1 MRLDA
6 DTWLTGISAPLL
18 TSTSPLILSPAIQP
32 ILQSPYAHI
41 MSSAETQTATNGP
54 DDSGLTDSMNRLNV
68 GADDAPAKTEE
79 EYAQSQLTLRAIV
92 SSKEAGVIIG
102 KAGKNVADL
111 REETGVKAG
120 VSKVVQGVHDRVLT
134 VTGAL
139 SGISKAYAIVAKGL
153 LEGAPQMGMG
163 GVITNNGTHRKSY
176 PVSRSSHANQGS
188 SYSTFD
194 LAQPNGYH
202 HWTPGTQDQGNS
214 GSLRSSYGGAKGNVT
229 SIDRKNR

>member
-1 MRLDA
+1 M
-6 DTWLTGISAPLL
+6 
-18 TSTSPLILSPAIQP
+18 STS
-32 ILQSPYAHI
+32 
-41 MSSAETQTATNGP
+41 ETQAPTNGP
-54 DDSGLTDSMNRLNV
+54 EDAGFSDSLNRLNV
-68 GADDAPAKTEE
+68 SGEDAPAKTEE

-139 SGISKAYAIVAKGL
+139 SGISKAYSIVAKGL

-163 GVITNNGTHRKSY
+163 GVITNNGTHRES
-176 PVSRSSHANQGS
+176 
-188 SYSTFD
+188 
-194 LAQPNGYH
+194 
-202 HWTPGTQDQGNS
+202 
-214 GSLRSSYGGAKGNVT
+214 
-229 SIDRKNR
+229 